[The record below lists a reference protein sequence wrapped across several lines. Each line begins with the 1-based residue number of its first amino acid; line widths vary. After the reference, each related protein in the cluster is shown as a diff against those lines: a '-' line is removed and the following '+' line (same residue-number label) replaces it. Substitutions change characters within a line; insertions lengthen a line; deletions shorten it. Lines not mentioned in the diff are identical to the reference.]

1 MKVDLGQA
9 AWRKSSYS
17 AQTGACVEVAAW
29 RKSSYSGQAQDCV
42 EVAGSLPG
50 AVAVR
55 DSKNPDG
62 LTLVLAPAAWQVL
75 ARRVMDGELA

>member
-1 MKVDLGQA
+1 MKISLGQA
-9 AWRKSSYS
+9 
-17 AQTGACVEVAAW
+17 EW